1 MDLTEIRNYC
11 MKKSGSTEDFPF
23 DFDVLAIRVSGK
35 IYLLT
40 DIKTAPLKINL
51 KCDPDNALYLREKY
65 KDKILPGH
73 HMNKKHWNTV
83 IIDGSIPENE
93 IYKMIDES
101 YSLVYKGLNRKQQEK
116 INSGNNMETI

>member
-11 MKKSGSTEDFPF
+11 IKKPGSTEDFPF
-23 DFDVLAIRVSGK
+23 DFDILVIRLSVK

-40 DIKTAPLKINL
+40 DIKTVPLKINL
-51 KCDPDNALYLREKY
+51 KCDPDNALYLREHY

>member
-11 MKKSGSTEDFPF
+11 MNKKDSTEDFPF
-23 DFDVLAIRVSGK
+23 DFDVLAIRLYGK

-51 KCDPDNALYLREKY
+51 KCDPDKALYIK
-65 KDKILPGH
+65 KKKKGTVLPGYH
-73 HMNKKHWNTV
+73 INKKHWNTV
-83 IIDGSIPENE
+83 IIDGSISENE

-101 YSLVYKGLNRKQQEK
+101 YSLVYKGLNRKQQEQF
-116 INSGNNMETI
+116 NSQNNTETI

>member
-23 DFDVLAIRVSGK
+23 DFDVLAIRLSGK

-40 DIKTAPLKINL
+40 DIKASPLKINL
-51 KCDPDNALYLREKY
+51 KCDPEKALYLREHFKG
-65 KDKILPGH
+65 KILPGH

-83 IIDGSIPENE
+83 IIDGSISEND

-101 YSLVYKGLNRKQQEK
+101 YSLVYKGLKRKQQKLIISE
-116 INSGNNMETI
+116 NNMETK

>member
-11 MKKSGSTEDFPF
+11 MKKPGSSEDFPF
-23 DFDVLAIRVSGK
+23 DFDVLAIRLSGK

-40 DIKTAPLKINL
+40 DIKVSPLKINL
-51 KCDPDNALYLREKY
+51 KCDPEKTLYLREKY
-65 KDKILPGH
+65 KDIILPGH

-83 IIDGSIPENE
+83 IINGSIPENE

-101 YSLVYKGLNRKQQEK
+101 YSLVYKGLNRGQQEQ
-116 INSGNNMETI
+116 INSNKTTETL

>member
-11 MKKSGSTEDFPF
+11 IKKPGSTEDFPF
-23 DFDVLAIRVSGK
+23 DFDVLVIRLSGK